1 MKNVP
6 YGKTRA
12 DLEAFLDGLGIAH
25 SSLDHPPVFRV
36 GEGEDIKAELRG
48 THTKNLFLKDA
59 KGALWLVSA
68 RDRAQID
75 LKKLASRIG
84 SARLSFASPERLAE
98 VLGVTPGS
106 VTVFALINDE
116 SKRVRLVLDAALLR
130 AERVN
135 FHPLINTATMTV
147 SPQGLQRFLAALG
160 FKPILVDFG
169 SGEDAV
175 DPALRRAGGETI

>member
-1 MKNVP
+1 MESVLR
-6 YGKTRA
+6 GKTRA
-12 DLEAFLDGLGIAH
+12 DLEAFLDGLGVAH
-25 SSLDHPPVFRV
+25 SSLDHSPVFRV
-36 GEGEDIKAELRG
+36 GEGEDIKAKLRG

-68 RDRAQID
+68 CDRAQID

-84 SARLSFASPERLAE
+84 AARLSFASPERLAQA
-98 VLGVTPGS
+98 LSVTPGS

-116 SKRVRLVLDAALLR
+116 AKRVRLVLDAALLR

-135 FHPLINTATMTV
+135 FHPLINTATLTV
-147 SPQGLQRFLAALG
+147 SPEGLERFLAALG
-160 FKPILVDFG
+160 VKPIIVDFG
-169 SGEDAV
+169 SGDDDA